1 MDLLSQIGI
10 LILAYLIGSIPFGF
24 LIVKIGTGEDIRDVQ
39 SGRTGGTNAMR
50 AGGFLFGLS
59 TAILDILKGYFSVV
73 IAQTFFPDAIWLSV
87 LAPVLAIIG
96 HNYSIF
102 LIQRGPN
109 GKLRLG
115 GGAGGA
121 TTLGGA
127 MGLWPPSGIIIFVIS
142 VLIYY
147 FVGYASVTTMMIAF
161 LSILIFGYRALI
173 GLDPWQYIIFGV
185 LAEIIVLYALRPNI
199 KALRNGTE
207 RVHGFRARKKKDQ

>member
-1 MDLLSQIGI
+1 MDLLLQIGI

-59 TAILDILKGYFSVV
+59 TAILDILKGYFSVI
-73 IAQTFFPDAIWLSV
+73 IAQEFFPDAPWLSV

-147 FVGYASVTTMMIAF
+147 FIGYASITTMMIAF
-161 LSILIFGYRALI
+161 LSILIFGYRIFI

-185 LAEIIVLYALRPNI
+185 LAEIIVLYALKPNI

-207 RVHGFRARKKKDQ
+207 RIHGFRARKKKDQ